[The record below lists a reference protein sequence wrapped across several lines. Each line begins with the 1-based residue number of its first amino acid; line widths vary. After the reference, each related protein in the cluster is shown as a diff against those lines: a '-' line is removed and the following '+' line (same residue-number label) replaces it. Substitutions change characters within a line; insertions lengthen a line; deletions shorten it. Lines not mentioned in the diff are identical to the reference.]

1 MLQIAHVAPARS
13 VGKVR
18 AVLVANRRQALSN
31 TLHSLAA
38 VVLLGLAVGGFAF
51 EGLRIYEEPGLLG
64 TQAYALGPLFVIAAF
79 VQLIAV
85 PPRVGPRRTAGSW
98 ARAMTVGPDYQR
110 TLRREL
116 HIPALYRSAGYTA
129 RVSVAAL
136 VWVGAAVAYAALF
149 NEVWTDDAVT
159 VRGGAYISAAV
170 IAVGLL
176 AAVGM
181 WPTRGQTHIDIDEQG
196 NFVDSDV
203 PEQQSAPSVSSGV
216 SSSPPTQPPRADD
229 SELPPYVWAQRSTAA
244 PVQVTAPTP
253 VTTPLEEASMKVPTR
268 NDSRG
273 VGRALTGALLGS
285 VLTIGVIVAIIGY
298 FTVFRGEAADPNTIA
313 DQFQDVGIVCQD
325 RDKIYDD
332 RDSKALGCR
341 TDDAKLVKVMT
352 YADRPSVEEWLD
364 LKCEEYADSAK
375 HLKQGYLVV
384 GEDYIVDLN
393 QMPVPDN
400 VTTHP
405 LKKQSQQL
413 AGALDATLTAYD
425 CTTR

>member
-1 MLQIAHVAPARS
+1 MLQIAHVAPASS

-18 AVLVANRRQALSN
+18 SVLVATRRQALSN
-31 TLHSLAA
+31 AVHSVAA

-51 EGLRIYEEPGLLG
+51 EGLRVYEEPAVLG
-64 TQAYALGPLFVIAAF
+64 VQAYALGPLFVIIAF

-110 TLRREL
+110 ALRHDL
-116 HIPALYRSAGYTA
+116 HIPALYASTGYAARLTVAG
-129 RVSVAAL
+129 L
-136 VWVGAAVAYAALF
+136 VWAVAAVAYAALF

-159 VRGGAYISAAV
+159 IRGGAYISAAA
-170 IAVGLL
+170 IALGLL
-176 AAVGM
+176 ATVGM
-181 WPTRGQTHIDIDEQG
+181 WPTRGQTHLDIDDQG
-196 NFVDSDV
+196 NFVDTDV
-203 PEQQSAPSVSSGV
+203 PLQQSGSVPTAAAPR
-216 SSSPPTQPPRADD
+216 PQATET
-229 SELPPYVWAQRSTAA
+229 ELPPYVWAQQTGPTPAA
-244 PVQVTAPTP
+244 TSTP
-253 VTTPLEEASMKVPTR
+253 VTTPLEEAPMKIPTR

-273 VGRALTGALLGS
+273 VGKALTGALLGS
-285 VLTIGVIVAIIGY
+285 VLTIGVLVAIVGY
-298 FTVFRGEAADPNTIA
+298 FTVFRGEASDPNDIA
-313 DQFQDVGIVCQD
+313 DRFESVGIVCQD
-325 RDKIYDD
+325 YDKIYDD

-352 YADRPSVEEWLD
+352 YADRPSVEDWLN

-384 GEDYIVDLN
+384 GEDYIVELN
-393 QMPVPDN
+393 QMPVPDY

-405 LKKQSQQL
+405 LKKQAQRL
-413 AGALDATLTAYD
+413 ADELDATLSDYD